1 MDNQTDEQ
9 KLAARKRRIRLIA
22 ILFFGMLIVVT
33 LYSNTL
39 LNLTLPKVITGQPA
53 AGNLAHTYQGNA
65 TVRPVQEA
73 DLQNPAGWK
82 VSKVLVKEGD
92 AVHKGQALVNYDSS
106 DAQSQLEDAQAAM
119 KKLKLSVSMLQF
131 NYIQAAQSEDQAA
144 KLNAQNALESA
155 QIDIATQEQHLEA
168 LQKTIGENQ
177 QLLAPFDGIVTHVNA
192 MEGLSGSPAGPDI
205 QLSNTG
211 LGFQFELQ
219 VPAAIASGLKL
230 GDKLEAKLSEDG
242 NRAIQGSI
250 AEIKDTV
257 VPDNGGQNASGETQT
272 PAAANQL
279 VIKVQDK
286 SLHGG
291 ERIQV
296 DISQSSQDDDSQ
308 LVPSQAIREDSSG
321 AYVYVVEERQG
332 PLGNAFYA
340 ARRSVKV
347 TDSNEFQ
354 TAVSGLFD
362 QEQIIIESS
371 EPIQEGSRVRL

>member
-1 MDNQTDEQ
+1 
-9 KLAARKRRIRLIA
+9 
-22 ILFFGMLIVVT
+22 
-33 LYSNTL
+33 
-39 LNLTLPKVITGQPA
+39 
-53 AGNLAHTYQGNA
+53 
-65 TVRPVQEA
+65 
-73 DLQNPAGWK
+73 
-82 VSKVLVKEGD
+82 
-92 AVHKGQALVNYDSS
+92 
-106 DAQSQLEDAQAAM
+106 
-119 KKLKLSVSMLQF
+119 
-131 NYIQAAQSEDQAA
+131 
-144 KLNAQNALESA
+144 
-155 QIDIATQEQHLEA
+155 
-168 LQKTIGENQ
+168 
-177 QLLAPFDGIVTHVNA
+177 
-192 MEGLSGSPAGPDI
+192 
-205 QLSNTG
+205 
-211 LGFQFELQ
+211 
-219 VPAAIASGLKL
+219 
-230 GDKLEAKLSEDG
+230 DG